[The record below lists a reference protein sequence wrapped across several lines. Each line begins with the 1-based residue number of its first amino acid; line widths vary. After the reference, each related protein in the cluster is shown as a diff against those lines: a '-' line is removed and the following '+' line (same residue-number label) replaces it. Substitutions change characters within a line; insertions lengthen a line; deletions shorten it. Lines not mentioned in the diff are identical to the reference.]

1 MDYRF
6 WYRTLRRALGAS
18 TQLSPQ
24 KVKTLIICLKKKR
37 LDLHFATWAELA
49 KARNFGS
56 SPPLKSWE
64 TSARDHYKANPAQ
77 YSKLL
82 GIQGMYRM
90 QLACQVISTD
100 RLRFSLNK
108 VAYHLFQTGA
118 LMTCS
123 PLKAS
128 TQLHFCTVEESL
140 LSKSVHTEF

>member
-37 LDLHFATWAELA
+37 LGLHFATWAELA
-49 KARNFGS
+49 KAQNFGS

-64 TSARDHYKANPAQ
+64 TSAPFKYKANPAQ

-82 GIQGMYRM
+82 GIQGIDRM
-90 QLACQVISTD
+90 QLGCQLISTD
-100 RLRFSLNK
+100 GLRFSLNQ
-108 VAYHLFQTGA
+108 VANHLFQTGR
-118 LMTCS
+118 S
-123 PLKAS
+123 
-128 TQLHFCTVEESL
+128 
-140 LSKSVHTEF
+140 